1 MNMHKTNGLLLTLT
15 PIGDREYRKIV
26 FYKKCSL
33 NIADIEQDVING
45 IIRTLSDCDLGN
57 NINRIDG
64 KVAGEYV
71 VKQLQQAIEEQV
83 SFDINTLWEIAEH
96 YLSNEKLSGFRDVI
110 VEYIDKNYTICYNT
124 KLDGEKDVH
133 RHANG
138 LILNNKPIGITDRT
152 LMFRRR
158 VNDELIEPLK
168 IVKELQLYLDSRYY
182 KGTIPKITPSHI
194 INVFNLAFIDNV
206 STSANKIA
214 DIVKTYTLTVLPAQ
228 LLEEIANFFKY
239 VYLIEWVK
247 PDHENDDEESV
258 TTNNQNNNNEVMKKP
273 DQEGKATRPAKCAM
287 SIDIETVVTLWNAFP
302 GIRPYIK
309 TLVRPLFD
317 LNHPILLS
325 NLIGVICND
334 YDGVEKHIKSPM
346 TVMIRVVDSIP
357 ENHQVLG
364 LDYFQATIYSND
376 DRPVPMEIWIP
387 VINCTLNTKI

>member
-1 MNMHKTNGLLLTLT
+1 MNMHKTNGLLLTLN

-96 YLSNEKLSGFRDVI
+96 YLSNETLSGFRDVI
-110 VEYIDKNYTICYNT
+110 VEYIIKNYTVAYNI
-124 KLDGEKDVH
+124 KLDGEKDI
-133 RHANG
+133 RYHANG
-138 LILNNKPIGITDRT
+138 LILNDESVDMKDRT
-152 LMFRRR
+152 LMFKHCITE
-158 VNDELIEPLK
+158 ELVK
-168 IVKELQLYLDSRYY
+168 SYAIVTNLTNYLNVRYY
-182 KGTIPKITPSHI
+182 KGTIPKVTARHI
-194 INVFNLAFIDNV
+194 LNIFNLAFIDNV
-206 STSANKIA
+206 STSANKIE
-214 DIVKTYTLTVLPAQ
+214 DIVKTYALTVLPAQ
-228 LLEEIANFFKY
+228 LLEEIAKYFKH
-239 VYLIEWVK
+239 VYHIEWVK
-247 PDHENDDEESV
+247 SDYENDDEEPV
-258 TTNNQNNNNEVMKKP
+258 TTNNQNNNDEVMKKP

-287 SIDIETVVTLWNAFP
+287 SIDIETIVTLWNTFP
-302 GIRPYIK
+302 NIRPYIK
-309 TLVRPLFD
+309 TMVRPLFD
-317 LNHPILLS
+317 LNHPIFLS
-325 NLIGVICND
+325 NLTGVICND
-334 YDGVEKHIKSPM
+334 HDGVEKHIKSPM
-346 TVMIRVVDSIP
+346 TVMIRFVDSTP
-357 ENHQVLG
+357 ENHQVIG